1 METVAVLIAIVAALF
16 WLYTRKV
23 KGETVAEETAKRQKE
38 VANAKKR
45 EAEILSFPAGD
56 KRDIINRL

>member
-1 METVAVLIAIVAALF
+1 MEALAILVAMVVALL
-16 WLYTRKV
+16 WLYTRKI
-23 KGETVAEETAKRQKE
+23 KSATIAEETAKRQKE